1 MTKLTKKQIEKRNK
15 LDLDKFYNL
24 SEASS
29 LIKKNSNSKF
39 DESIDI
45 AIRLQ
50 LERELKKAS
59 IYYEK
64 YIKRDLNNPNV
75 FMFSSFNSLLM
86 YLIKFNPLTLTTFNP
101 RLFAYSPSEMHFA
114 ISQ

>member
-1 MTKLTKKQIEKRNK
+1 MAKGFGNNENLFDKLSIQ
-15 LDLDKFYNL
+15 NL
-24 SEASS
+24 
-29 LIKKNSNSKF
+29 
-39 DESIDI
+39 IDI

-75 FMFSSFNSLLM
+75 FTMKYYF
-86 YLIKFNPLTLTTFNP
+86 ID
-101 RLFAYSPSEMHFA
+101 
-114 ISQ
+114 